1 MIVALYILNIITF
14 IVYYSIRKHAY
25 TKKYHYDEGL
35 KCEYEKY
42 PFPRYEAIFLGF
54 LTLVPLLGLLIIL
67 AVFAVNDLDRID
79 KLVYKNDGII
89 NKLFVFLSKDIGE

>member
-1 MIVALYILNIITF
+1 MIVALYILNIIAF

-25 TKKYHYDEGL
+25 TKKYHYDDGI
-35 KCEYEKY
+35 KYEKY

-67 AVFAVNDLDRID
+67 AVFAVNDLDKID
-79 KLVYKNDGII
+79 KLVYKSNGII